1 MEGRHFYKPRFV
13 KEAFHVFLL
22 ALYPLLQGVFAVQP
36 SSLKLVLRIQSFEG
50 KQFRGILVARV
61 D

>member
-1 MEGRHFYKPRFV
+1 MF
-13 KEAFHVFLL
+13 FLL

-36 SSLKLVLRIQSFEG
+36 SSLKLVLSIQSFEG